1 MDETVADSRLTG
13 NSFAGSQFGLRQ
25 ARYGHKTLTNCE
37 VVSGVPSHENAR
49 MIVSVGVMP

>member
-1 MDETVADSRLTG
+1 MDETVADSRLMG
-13 NSFAGSQFGLRQ
+13 NSFPGSQFGLRQ

-49 MIVSVGVMP
+49 MIVSVGVKP